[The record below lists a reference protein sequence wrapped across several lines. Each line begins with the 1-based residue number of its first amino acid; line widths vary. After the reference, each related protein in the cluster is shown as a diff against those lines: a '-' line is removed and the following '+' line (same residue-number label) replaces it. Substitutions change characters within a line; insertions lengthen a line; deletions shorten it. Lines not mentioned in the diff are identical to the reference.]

1 MISIGERRVIMK
13 KVVYLQ
19 GSIYSEETMNPFEKV
34 IYEKLDELLDLHLK
48 GQITLEQATKYM
60 EFLKSVQP
68 FMNDKE
74 G

>member
-1 MISIGERRVIMK
+1 MK
-13 KVVYLQ
+13 KIVYLQ
-19 GSIYSEETMNPFEKV
+19 GHVYSEETMNPFEKV
-34 IYEKLDELLDLHLK
+34 VYEKLEELLDLHLK

>member
-1 MISIGERRVIMK
+1 MK
-13 KVVYLQ
+13 KIVYLQ
-19 GSIYSEETMNPFEKV
+19 GNIYSEETMNPFEKV
-34 IYEKLDELLDLHLK
+34 VYEKLDELLDHHLK

-68 FMNDKE
+68 FMNDEE